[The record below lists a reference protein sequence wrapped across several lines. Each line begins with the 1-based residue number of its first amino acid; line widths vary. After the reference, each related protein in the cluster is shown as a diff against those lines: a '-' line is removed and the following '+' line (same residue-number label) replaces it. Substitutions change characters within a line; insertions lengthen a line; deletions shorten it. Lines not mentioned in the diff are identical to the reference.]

1 MELGYRYLETDVHAT
16 ADGVLVAFH
25 DEDLLR
31 TCGVNARIDELD
43 AAALAD
49 VRVAGRERIPTFEE
63 LIDTFPSARINVDCK
78 SDGALEP
85 LSRVLR
91 SAAVRERVCVGSF
104 SDRRLRWLR
113 AEHGP
118 SLCTSMGPREVGA
131 LRLGLPLPEGV
142 LAAQI
147 PPRQGPLALVTSG
160 LIDRAH
166 RHGIAVHVWTID
178 DEVHMDELLDLGVD
192 GIMTDRPVVL
202 RDVLQRRGQWEPWDH
217 G

>member
-1 MELGYRYLETDVHAT
+1 M
-16 ADGVLVAFH
+16 LVAFH
-25 DEDLLR
+25 DEDLSR
-31 TCGVNARIDELD
+31 TCGIDARIDDLD

-49 VRVAGRERIPTFEE
+49 VRVAGSERIPLFSE
-63 LIDTFPSARINVDCK
+63 LLDAFPDARINVDCK
-78 SDGALEP
+78 SDRALEP
-85 LSRVLR
+85 LSRVLH
-91 SAAVRERVCVGSF
+91 APAIRERVCVGSF

-131 LRLGLPLPEGV
+131 LRLGLPVPEGV
-142 LAAQI
+142 YAAQI
-147 PPRQGPLALVTSG
+147 PPSQGPIPLVTPG
-160 LIDRAH
+160 LVDRAH

-178 DEVHMDELLDLGVD
+178 DEDHMDELLDIGVD

-202 RDVLQRRGQWEPWDH
+202 RDVLQRRGQWEPWPV